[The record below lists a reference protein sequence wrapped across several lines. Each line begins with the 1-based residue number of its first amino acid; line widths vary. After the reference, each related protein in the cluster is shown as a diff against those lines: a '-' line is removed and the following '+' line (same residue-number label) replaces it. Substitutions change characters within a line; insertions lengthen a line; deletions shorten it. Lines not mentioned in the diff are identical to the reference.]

1 MKRALFSQIKNEWKE
16 NLWLVIELLIVA
28 LVIWG
33 LAVFVI
39 RTIRDVNYPKG
50 FDETGVYY
58 GDIQIFDDDGNQV
71 YGFGYG
77 DTPAEQIAEVVGAK
91 QALLDRI
98 RRMPMVEYAAYGNN
112 PLPYNYTFIGN
123 GLEDIVEGDTV
134 TYTVNIRKLT
144 PEGAK
149 VLGLYS
155 PDGKDAD
162 ALAAVLERGETLLGS
177 SPLTEQEG
185 IDLGHFVGSG
195 PLTGNFNYP
204 RIGATFQGIRRTQY
218 EINIPATMLI
228 PIRENSA
235 EILQCEKLLLKVKP
249 GMERDFERA
258 LEDDPSILTYKN
270 VHLDG
275 VHSLLDDKL
284 RLQWNSDVRQRTY
297 FAGALLLL
305 FIVFLGLL
313 GTFWYRVYQRTSEI
327 AVRKSFGATDSDIF
341 RRFIS
346 EAMTLLGI
354 ALILATGIALW
365 AIGKLSTSY
374 LATVTYF
381 HGWQWDMALAGIITF
396 ALMSIMLLA
405 GVGIPARRAMKIEPA
420 LALKSE

>member
-58 GDIQIFDDDGNQV
+58 GNMQIFDADGNQI

-77 DTPAEQIAEVVGAK
+77 DTSEEQMAEGIASK

-112 PLPYNYTFIGN
+112 ALPYNYTFIGN
-123 GLEDIVEGDTV
+123 GLEDIVDGDTV
-134 TYTVNIRKLT
+134 TYTVNLRRMT
-144 PEGAK
+144 PDGAK

-155 PDGKDAD
+155 PDGKDAGD
-162 ALAAVLERGETLLGS
+162 LAAVLERGEALLGYS
-177 SPLTEQEG
+177 PMTELASIDLEHFVGHEPLTET
-185 IDLGHFVGSG
+185 F
-195 PLTGNFNYP
+195 YP

-218 EINIPATMLI
+218 EIQMPATMVI
-228 PIRENSA
+228 PMSENSVD
-235 EILQCEKLLLKVKP
+235 ILNGNNLMLKVKP
-249 GMERDFERA
+249 GMERDFELA
-258 LEDDPSILTYKN
+258 LEKDPSILSYKN

-275 VHSLLDDKL
+275 VHPLLDDKL
-284 RLQWNSDVRQRTY
+284 RLQWNYDVSQRTY

-305 FIVFLGLL
+305 FIVF
-313 GTFWYRVYQRTSEI
+313 
-327 AVRKSFGATDSDIF
+327 
-341 RRFIS
+341 
-346 EAMTLLGI
+346 
-354 ALILATGIALW
+354 
-365 AIGKLSTSY
+365 
-374 LATVTYF
+374 
-381 HGWQWDMALAGIITF
+381 
-396 ALMSIMLLA
+396 
-405 GVGIPARRAMKIEPA
+405 
-420 LALKSE
+420 

>member
-58 GDIQIFDDDGNQV
+58 GNMQIFDADGNQI

-77 DTPAEQIAEVVGAK
+77 DTSEEQMAEGIASK

-112 PLPYNYTFIGN
+112 ALPYNYTFIGN
-123 GLEDIVEGDTV
+123 GLEDIVDGDTV
-134 TYTVNIRKLT
+134 TYTVNLRRMT
-144 PEGAK
+144 PDGAK

-155 PDGKDAD
+155 PDGKDAGD
-162 ALAAVLERGETLLGS
+162 LAAVLERGEALLGYS
-177 SPLTEQEG
+177 PMTELASIDLEHFVGHEPLTET
-185 IDLGHFVGSG
+185 F
-195 PLTGNFNYP
+195 YP

-218 EINIPATMLI
+218 EIQMPATMVI
-228 PIRENSA
+228 PMSENSVD
-235 EILQCEKLLLKVKP
+235 ILNGNNLMLKVKP
-249 GMERDFERA
+249 GMERDFELA
-258 LEDDPSILTYKN
+258 LEKDPSILSYKN

-275 VHSLLDDKL
+275 VHPLLDDKL
-284 RLQWNSDVRQRTY
+284 RLQWNYDVSQRTY

-346 EAMTLLGI
+346 EAMTLLG
-354 ALILATGIALW
+354 ASFVL
-365 AIGKLSTSY
+365 AIGVALLAIGQLSSSY
-374 LATVTYF
+374 LASVTYF
-381 HGWQWDMALAGIITF
+381 PGWQWDMALAGVISF
-396 ALMSIMLLA
+396 VLMSIMLLA
-405 GVGIPARRAMKIEPA
+405 GVGIPARHAMKIEPA
-420 LALKSE
+420 IALKEE